1 MMYSIDSLTLISG
14 IDVPIPEIGV
24 NIHQPTI
31 REIAYI
37 GEKSFYEA
45 AQTIIIQKEDFIN
58 RLENIT
64 QEDKTALSQMSNFEI
79 FLKLVEANPLSNTKV
94 QMLLSLLF
102 PDFNSSIEE
111 RFIFLVNPKEQKNI
125 LINDNNFEILQEVI
139 TTILCLQ
146 SGNTKEEFNPQ
157 GDRAREIAEKIK
169 RGRERAAR
177 LKGEKRQ
184 QSSFLSKYIS
194 GLGIGTNTLNIHN
207 VLDLTLYKLL
217 NQLER
222 YGLYTQYN
230 ISIQAKMA
238 GAKDVE
244 DVDWLKDIENKKEVE
259 HK

>member
-45 AQTIIIQKEDFIN
+45 AQTVIIQKEDFIN
-58 RLENIT
+58 GLENIT

-79 FLKLVEANPLSNTKV
+79 FLKLVEANPLSSTKV

-125 LINDNNFEILQEVI
+125 LINDSNFEILQEVI

-207 VLDLTLYKLL
+207 VLDLTLYQLL

-244 DVDWLKDIENKKEVE
+244 DVDWLKDIENK
-259 HK
+259 

>member
-58 RLENIT
+58 GLENIT
-64 QEDKTALSQMSNFEI
+64 QEDKTALSLMSNFEI
-79 FLKLVEANPLSNTKV
+79 FLKLVEANPLSSTKV

-111 RFIFLVNPKEQKNI
+111 RFIYLVNPKEQKNI
-125 LINDNNFEILQEVI
+125 LINDSTFEILQEVI

-177 LKGEKRQ
+177 LKGEKKQ

-207 VLDLTLYKLL
+207 VLDLTLYQLL

-244 DVDWLKDIENKKEVE
+244 DVDWLKDIENK
-259 HK
+259 

>member
-45 AQTIIIQKEDFIN
+45 AQTMIIQKEDFIN
-58 RLENIT
+58 GLENIA
-64 QEDKTALSQMSNFEI
+64 QEDKIALSQMSNFEI
-79 FLKLVEANPLSNTKV
+79 FLKLVEANPLSSTKV

-111 RFIFLVNPKEQKNI
+111 RFIYLVNPKEQKSI
-125 LINDNNFEILQEVI
+125 LINDGTFEILQEVI

-177 LKGEKRQ
+177 LKGEKKQ
-184 QSSFLSKYIS
+184 PSNFLSKYIS

-207 VLDLTLYKLL
+207 VLDLTLYQLL

-244 DVDWLKDIENKKEVE
+244 DVDWLKDIENK
-259 HK
+259 

>member
-58 RLENIT
+58 GLENIT

-125 LINDNNFEILQEVI
+125 LINDSNFEILQEVI

-207 VLDLTLYKLL
+207 VLDLTLYQLL

-244 DVDWLKDIENKKEVE
+244 DVDWLKDIENK
-259 HK
+259 

>member
-1 MMYSIDSLTLISG
+1 MYSIDSLTLISG

-58 RLENIT
+58 GLENIT
-64 QEDKTALSQMSNFEI
+64 QEDKIALSQMSNFEI

-125 LINDNNFEILQEVI
+125 LINDSNFEILQEII

-207 VLDLTLYKLL
+207 VLDLTLYQLL

-244 DVDWLKDIENKKEVE
+244 DVDWLKDIENK
-259 HK
+259 

>member
-45 AQTIIIQKEDFIN
+45 AQIMIIQKENFIN
-58 RLENIT
+58 GLENIA
-64 QEDKTALSQMSNFEI
+64 QEDKIALSQMSNFEI
-79 FLKLVEANPLSNTKV
+79 FLKLVEANPLSSTKV

-111 RFIFLVNPKEQKNI
+111 RFIYLVNPKEQKSI
-125 LINDNNFEILQEVI
+125 LINDSTFEILQEVI
-139 TTILCLQ
+139 TAILCLQ
-146 SGNTKEEFNPQ
+146 SSNTKEEFNPQ

-177 LKGEKRQ
+177 LKGEKKQ

-207 VLDLTLYKLL
+207 VLDLTLYQLL

-244 DVDWLKDIENKKEVE
+244 DVDWLKDIENK
-259 HK
+259 

>member
-45 AQTIIIQKEDFIN
+45 AQTIIIQKKDFIN
-58 RLENIT
+58 GLENIT

-111 RFIFLVNPKEQKNI
+111 RFIFLVNPKEQKSI
-125 LINDNNFEILQEVI
+125 LINDSNFEILQEVI

-169 RGRERAAR
+169 KGRERAAR

-184 QSSFLSKYIS
+184 QSNFLSKYIS

-207 VLDLTLYKLL
+207 VLDLTLYQLL

-244 DVDWLKDIENKKEVE
+244 DVDWLKDIENK
-259 HK
+259 

>member
-45 AQTIIIQKEDFIN
+45 AQTIIIQKKDFIN
-58 RLENIT
+58 GLENIT

-79 FLKLVEANPLSNTKV
+79 FLKLVEANPLSSTKV

-125 LINDNNFEILQEVI
+125 LINDSNFEILQEVI

-184 QSSFLSKYIS
+184 QSNFLSKYIS

-207 VLDLTLYKLL
+207 VLDLTLYQLL

-244 DVDWLKDIENKKEVE
+244 DVDWLKDIENK
-259 HK
+259 

>member
-58 RLENIT
+58 GLENIT

-125 LINDNNFEILQEVI
+125 LINDSSFEILQEVI

-184 QSSFLSKYIS
+184 QSNFLSKYIS

-207 VLDLTLYKLL
+207 VLDLTLYQLL

-244 DVDWLKDIENKKEVE
+244 DVDWLKDIENK
-259 HK
+259 

>member
-58 RLENIT
+58 GLENIT
-64 QEDKTALSQMSNFEI
+64 QEDKTALSLMSNFEI
-79 FLKLVEANPLSNTKV
+79 FLKLVEANPLSSTKV

-111 RFIFLVNPKEQKNI
+111 RFIYLVNPKGQKSI
-125 LINDNNFEILQEVI
+125 LINDSTFEILQEVI

-177 LKGEKRQ
+177 LKGEKKQ
-184 QSSFLSKYIS
+184 QSNFLSKYIS

-207 VLDLTLYKLL
+207 VLDLTLYQLL

-244 DVDWLKDIENKKEVE
+244 DVDWLKDIENK
-259 HK
+259 

>member
-45 AQTIIIQKEDFIN
+45 AQTIIIQKKDFIN
-58 RLENIT
+58 GLENIT
-64 QEDKTALSQMSNFEI
+64 QEDKIALSQMSNFEI
-79 FLKLVEANPLSNTKV
+79 FLKLVEANPLSSTKV

-111 RFIFLVNPKEQKNI
+111 RFIYLVNPKEQKSI
-125 LINDNNFEILQEVI
+125 LINDSTFEILQEVI

-169 RGRERAAR
+169 RGRERAVR
-177 LKGEKRQ
+177 LKGEKKQ
-184 QSSFLSKYIS
+184 QSNFLSKYIS

-207 VLDLTLYKLL
+207 VLDLTLYQLL

-244 DVDWLKDIENKKEVE
+244 DVDWLKDIENK
-259 HK
+259 

>member
-58 RLENIT
+58 GLENIA
-64 QEDKTALSQMSNFEI
+64 QEDKIALSQMSNFEI
-79 FLKLVEANPLSNTKV
+79 FLKLVEANPLSSTKV

-111 RFIFLVNPKEQKNI
+111 RFIYLVNPKEQKSI
-125 LINDNNFEILQEVI
+125 LINDSTFEILQEVI

-177 LKGEKRQ
+177 LKGEKEQ
-184 QSSFLSKYIS
+184 QSNFLSKYIS

-207 VLDLTLYKLL
+207 VLDLTLYQLL

-244 DVDWLKDIENKKEVE
+244 DVDWLKDIENK
-259 HK
+259 

>member
-58 RLENIT
+58 GLENIT

-125 LINDNNFEILQEVI
+125 LINDSSFEILQEVI

-207 VLDLTLYKLL
+207 VLDLTLYQLL

-238 GAKDVE
+238 GAEGVE
-244 DVDWLKDIENKKEVE
+244 DVDWLKDIENK
-259 HK
+259 

>member
-14 IDVPIPEIGV
+14 IDVPIPEMGV

-58 RLENIT
+58 GLENIT

-79 FLKLVEANPLSNTKV
+79 FLKLIEANSLSSTKV

-125 LINDNNFEILQEVI
+125 LINDSNFEILQEII

-207 VLDLTLYKLL
+207 VLDLTLYQLL

-238 GAKDVE
+238 GAEGVE
-244 DVDWLKDIENKKEVE
+244 DVDWLKDIENK
-259 HK
+259 

>member
-58 RLENIT
+58 GLENIT

-79 FLKLVEANPLSNTKV
+79 FLKLIEANSLSSTKV

-125 LINDNNFEILQEVI
+125 LINDSNFEILQEVI

-207 VLDLTLYKLL
+207 VLDLTLYQLL

-244 DVDWLKDIENKKEVE
+244 DVDWLKDIENK
-259 HK
+259 

>member
-45 AQTIIIQKEDFIN
+45 AQTIIIQKKDFIN
-58 RLENIT
+58 GLENIT

-79 FLKLVEANPLSNTKV
+79 FLKLIEANPLSSTKV

-125 LINDNNFEILQEVI
+125 LINDSNFEILQEII

-184 QSSFLSKYIS
+184 QSNFLSKYIS

-207 VLDLTLYKLL
+207 VLDLTLYQLL

-244 DVDWLKDIENKKEVE
+244 DVDWLKDIENK
-259 HK
+259 

>member
-1 MMYSIDSLTLISG
+1 MYSIDSLTLISG

-45 AQTIIIQKEDFIN
+45 AQTVIIQKEDFIN
-58 RLENIT
+58 GLENIT

-125 LINDNNFEILQEVI
+125 LINDSNFEILQEVI

-207 VLDLTLYKLL
+207 VLDLTLYQLL

-244 DVDWLKDIENKKEVE
+244 DVDWLKDIENK
-259 HK
+259 

>member
-45 AQTIIIQKEDFIN
+45 AQTIIIQKENFIN
-58 RLENIT
+58 GLENIT

-79 FLKLVEANPLSNTKV
+79 FLKLVEANPLSSTKV

-125 LINDNNFEILQEVI
+125 LINDSNFEILQEII

-207 VLDLTLYKLL
+207 VLDLTLYQLL

-244 DVDWLKDIENKKEVE
+244 DVDWLKDIENK
-259 HK
+259 

>member
-45 AQTIIIQKEDFIN
+45 AQTMIIQKEDFIN
-58 RLENIT
+58 GLENMA
-64 QEDKTALSQMSNFEI
+64 QEDKIALSQMSNFEI
-79 FLKLVEANPLSNTKV
+79 FLKLVEANPLSSTKV

-111 RFIFLVNPKEQKNI
+111 RFIFLVNPKEQKSI
-125 LINDNNFEILQEVI
+125 LINDSTFEILQEVI

-177 LKGEKRQ
+177 LKGEKKQ
-184 QSSFLSKYIS
+184 QSNFLSKYIS

-207 VLDLTLYKLL
+207 VLDLTLYQLL

-244 DVDWLKDIENKKEVE
+244 DVDWLKDIENK
-259 HK
+259 